1 MSDSYSLTF
10 TDSQNFFFIGM
21 FLLVYVFSV
30 IIIVTWNIP
39 GERIII
45 FFLPFI
51 MLTHTHK

>member
-1 MSDSYSLTF
+1 M
-10 TDSQNFFFIGM
+10 
-21 FLLVYVFSV
+21 FSV

-51 MLTHTHK
+51 MLAHTHVNNVIILTGNAI